1 MLSSQSS
8 GTVGEGCLARAAT
21 ARGGFGCDVNALE
34 KELQAVTG
42 AFNGRCM
49 WRPMRLSRANVLGVV
64 GRDGTSRRAAS
75 GLSSGER
82 SKRGES
88 ARNENS
94 WRVESKGVDEYSLG
108 KERHGTIARGK
119 ESWCGWG
126 EPKVGSREL
135 WDDWTAR
142 AWENGAFV
150 GITAGQLARPE
161 ATGGRRRLRQ
171 QKAPSSTSPVPHG
184 RCETANPK
192 ERRRAK
198 VCRRG
203 RGLELKVVSHW
214 ARMCTRLA
222 VCAGYRTG

>member
-1 MLSSQSS
+1 MCWVLLAVMARVGGPRQDCRRASDQSAES
-8 GTVGEGCLARAAT
+8 LQGTKTVGESSR
-21 ARGGFGCDVNALE
+21 
-34 KELQAVTG
+34 KEWTSI
-42 AFNGRCM
+42 
-49 WRPMRLSRANVLGVV
+49 LS
-64 GRDGTSRRAAS
+64 
-75 GLSSGER
+75 ER
-82 SKRGES
+82 SDMEQLH
-88 ARNENS
+88 AE
-94 WRVESKGVDEYSLG
+94 
-108 KERHGTIARGK
+108 K